1 MAVIDVSTYQPSMAF
16 RSKHLNTI
24 YRTLFHRININFER
38 KRMETSD
45 GDFMDIDFSKTG
57 SSKLMVIIHGLEGSS
72 SSKYVTALSHISNKQ
87 GFDVAA
93 INLRGCS
100 GETNRN
106 LYSYHSGKTDD
117 LAEIL
122 AFLDHTESYESYCI
136 VGYSLGGNLLLKYL
150 GEERSDY
157 SSKLK
162 AGIGVS
168 VPCDLKGSSESIAKF
183 WNMVYMQRFLISLKK
198 KTLLKIE
205 QFPDMDLNKEA
216 ILNSKNFLDF
226 DNYFTAPV
234 NGFADAEDYW
244 KRNSCKQFLDG
255 IKIPSLLITSLDD
268 PFLSA
273 SCIPLKEAKANKY
286 FHLEVTDYGGH
297 VGYNSNFENGS
308 GFWLET
314 RIIEYFETVT

>member
-1 MAVIDVSTYQPSMAF
+1 MAVIDISTYQPSIPF

-24 YRTLFHRININFER
+24 YRTLFHKINVTYER
-38 KRMETSD
+38 KRMETID
-45 GDFMDIDFSKTG
+45 GDFMDIDFSKKE

-72 SSKYVTALSHISNKQ
+72 SSKYVTAMSHISNNL
-87 GFDVAA
+87 GYDVAA

-100 GETNRN
+100 GENNRN
-106 LYSYHSGKTDD
+106 LYSYHSGKTND

-122 AFLDHTESYESYCI
+122 AFLDHSENYESYYL

-205 QFPDMDLNKEA
+205 QFPEMDLNKEA

-234 NGFADAEDYW
+234 NGFIDAEDYW
-244 KRNSCKQFLDG
+244 KRNSCKQFLNG
-255 IKIPSLLITSLDD
+255 IKIPSLLITSIDD

-273 SCIPLKEAKANKY
+273 SCIPLQEAKANKY
-286 FHLEVTDYGGH
+286 FHLEVTNYGGH

-308 GFWLET
+308 GFWLER
-314 RIIEYFETVT
+314 RIIDYFESLE

>member
-1 MAVIDVSTYQPSMAF
+1 MAVIDVSTYRPGVAF
-16 RSKHLNTI
+16 KSKHFNTI
-24 YRTLFHRININFER
+24 YRTLFHRIDVNFER

-45 GDFMDIDFSKTG
+45 GDFMDIDFSRAG

-72 SSKYVTALSHISNKQ
+72 NSKYVTALSHISNEQ
-87 GFDVAA
+87 GYDVAA
-93 INLRGCS
+93 VNLRGCS

-122 AFLDHTESYESYCI
+122 TFLDQSENYDSYHV

-198 KTLLKIE
+198 KTLVKIK
-205 QFPDMDLNKEA
+205 QFPETDLNKEA

-234 NGFADAEDYW
+234 NGFIDAEDYW
-244 KRNSCKQFLDG
+244 KRNSCKQFLSG
-255 IKIPSLLITSLDD
+255 IKIPSLLITSVDD

-273 SCIPLKEAKANKY
+273 SCIPLQEAKANNF
-286 FHLEVTDYGGH
+286 FHLEVTNYGGH

-308 GFWLET
+308 GFWLER
-314 RIIEYFETVT
+314 RIINYFETLD

>member
-1 MAVIDVSTYQPSMAF
+1 MAVIDVSTYSPGVAF
-16 RSKHLNTI
+16 KSKHFNTI
-24 YRTLFHRININFER
+24 YRTLFHKIEVNFDR

-45 GDFMDIDFSKTG
+45 GDFMDIDFSRTG
-57 SSKLMVIIHGLEGSS
+57 SSNLIIIIHGLEGSS
-72 SSKYVTALSHISNKQ
+72 SSKYVTAMSHISNEK
-87 GFDVAA
+87 GYDVAA
-93 INLRGCS
+93 VNLRGCS
-100 GETNRN
+100 GEANRN
-106 LYSYHSGKTDD
+106 LYSYHSGKTND

-122 AFLDHTESYESYCI
+122 SFLDQSENYDSYSI

-198 KTLLKIE
+198 KTLIKIE
-205 QFPDMDLNKEA
+205 QFPETDLNKEA

-234 NGFADAEDYW
+234 NGFIDAEDYW
-244 KRNSCKQFLDG
+244 KRNSCKQFLRG
-255 IKIPSLLITSLDD
+255 IKIPSLLITSVDD

-273 SCIPLKEAKANKY
+273 SCIPIEEARANKF
-286 FHLEVTDYGGH
+286 FHLEATNYGGH

-308 GFWLET
+308 GFWLEK
-314 RIIEYFETVT
+314 RIIDYFETVD

>member
-122 AFLDHTESYESYCI
+122 AFLDHTENYESYCV

-286 FHLEVTDYGGH
+286 FHLEVTNYGGH

>member
-72 SSKYVTALSHISNKQ
+72 SSKYVTALSHISNQQ

-286 FHLEVTDYGGH
+286 FHLEVTNYGGH

>member
-1 MAVIDVSTYQPSMAF
+1 MALINVSTYEPGLAF
-16 RSKHLNTI
+16 KSKHLNTI
-24 YRTLFHRININFER
+24 YRTLFQRINVNFER
-38 KRMETSD
+38 KRMETND

-72 SSKYVTALSHISNKQ
+72 NSKYVTALSHVSNEQ
-87 GFDVAA
+87 GYDVAA
-93 INLRGCS
+93 VNLRGCS
-100 GETNRN
+100 GEANRN

-117 LAEIL
+117 LAEIID
-122 AFLDHTESYESYCI
+122 FLDLSENYDSYHI

-168 VPCDLKGSSESIAKF
+168 VPCDLKGSSEAIAKF

-198 KTLLKIE
+198 KTLIKIE
-205 QFPDMDLNKEA
+205 QFPDVGLNKEA
-216 ILNSKNFLDF
+216 ILKSKNFLDF

-234 NGFADAEDYW
+234 NGFEDAEDYW
-244 KRNSCKQFLDG
+244 ARNSCKQFIG
-255 IKIPSLLITSLDD
+255 EIKIPSLLITSTDD
-268 PFLSA
+268 PFLSL
-273 SCIPLKEAKANKY
+273 SCIPLKEAQTNKS
-286 FHLEVTDYGGH
+286 FHLEVTNYGGH

-308 GFWLET
+308 GFWLER
-314 RIIEYFETVT
+314 RIIDYFETLG

>member
-1 MAVIDVSTYQPSMAF
+1 MALIKASSYEPTLAF
-16 RSKHLNTI
+16 KSRHFNTI
-24 YRTLFHRININFER
+24 YRTLFHKINVVFER

-57 SSKLMVIIHGLEGSS
+57 SSKLIIIIHGLEGSS
-72 SSKYVTALSHISNKQ
+72 SSKYVTAMSHISNER
-87 GFDVAA
+87 GYDVAA
-93 INLRGCS
+93 VNLRGCS

-117 LAEIL
+117 LAEIINY
-122 AFLDHTESYESYCI
+122 LDHSTDYDSYHI

-150 GEERSDY
+150 GEQRGDY

-162 AGIGVS
+162 SGIGIS
-168 VPCDLKGSSESIAKF
+168 VPCDLKGSSETIAKF

-198 KTLLKIE
+198 KTLVKIE
-205 QFPDMDLNKEA
+205 QFPDLGLNKEA

-234 NGFADAEDYW
+234 NGFTDAEDYW
-244 KRNSCKQFLDG
+244 EKNSCKQFLAG
-255 IKIPSLLITSLDD
+255 IKTPSLLITSVDD
-268 PFLSA
+268 PFLST
-273 SCIPLKEAKANKY
+273 SCIPLQEAKDNDF

-308 GFWLET
+308 GFWLES
-314 RIIEYFETVT
+314 RIIDYVETLF

>member
-1 MAVIDVSTYQPSMAF
+1 MI
-16 RSKHLNTI
+16 
-24 YRTLFHRININFER
+24 
-38 KRMETSD
+38 
-45 GDFMDIDFSKTG
+45 
-57 SSKLMVIIHGLEGSS
+57 IIHGLEGSS

-87 GFDVAA
+87 GYDVAA

-106 LYSYHSGKTDD
+106 LYSYHSGKTND

-122 AFLDHTESYESYCI
+122 AYVDQTENYESYCI

-198 KTLLKIE
+198 KTAIKIK
-205 QFPDMDLNKEA
+205 QFPDMGLNVKA

-234 NGFADAEDYW
+234 NGFIDAEDYW
-244 KRNSCKQFLDG
+244 KRNSCKQFLGG
-255 IKIPSLLITSLDD
+255 IKIPSLLITSIDD

-273 SCIPLKEAKANKY
+273 S
-286 FHLEVTDYGGH
+286 F
-297 VGYNSNFENGS
+297 
-308 GFWLET
+308 
-314 RIIEYFETVT
+314 